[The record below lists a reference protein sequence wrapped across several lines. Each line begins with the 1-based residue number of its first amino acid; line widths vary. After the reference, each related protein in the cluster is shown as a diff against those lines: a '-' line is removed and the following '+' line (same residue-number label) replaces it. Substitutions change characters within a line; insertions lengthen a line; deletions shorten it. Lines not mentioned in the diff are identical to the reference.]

1 MTTTTGRGVM
11 PPAEWNDTARDYP
24 EAYAHE
30 AFSAQVAR
38 DPSAPAVRFRDER
51 LTYGELDARVGRL
64 AGGLAA
70 RGVAPGTLVAVC
82 MYRSLEMVVALHAIL
97 RAGAA
102 YVPIDPEYP
111 DQRIEMMLD
120 DLDGPLLLTQSRL
133 MPRFAQANAVPWPID
148 GQDAVAAR
156 TSAVSAVRVAPD
168 DLVYV
173 IHTSGSTG
181 RPKGVMITHRAI
193 RNRMNWLQERFG
205 MTPADK
211 VLQKTPFSFDPSV
224 WEFLW
229 PLQVGAELVVA
240 EPGGH
245 RDARY
250 VIQMIIEHGITTI
263 HSVPS
268 MLQLLLEDPRISEC
282 RSLKRVIC
290 SGEVLTRALQDR
302 FFSQLG
308 AELHNL
314 YGPSEAIGVSA
325 WACDRDSSLTFVP
338 VGTPV
343 ANTQLYILDEEQQR
357 VPVGDVGELYIGGVQ
372 VGRGYLNDPRLTS
385 ERFLPDPFQ
394 PGGVLYRSG
403 DLARYLPDGNLEFV
417 GRTDFQVKIRGNRV
431 ELGEVEAAIE
441 AVDGVRGTL
450 VVAHDPTGEELE
462 LAAYVAIPQDDGP
475 SVEEIA
481 SLIAARLPEYMIPSL
496 FIRLERFP
504 LTDHGKVDRRA
515 LPPPIRVRP
524 RLERPFAAPRTDL
537 QRTIAELWRRTLN
550 LDRVGIDDR
559 FFELGGTS
567 LQAARFV
574 AGMQATVGE
583 PISVVSLFDA
593 PTVAEYAAFLEQR
606 YPTMAVGASLTAN
619 GAGAPPDPAPDPA
632 PVSQRPRSSLSRQR
646 ARRRSDRSQIDD

>member
-168 DLVYV
+168 DLAYV
-173 IHTSGSTG
+173 IYTSGSTG
-181 RPKGVMITHRAI
+181 RPKGAMITHRGHRQPHQLDAGTV
-193 RNRMNWLQERFG
+193 RL
-205 MTPADK
+205 TPADK
-211 VLQKTPFSFDPSV
+211 VLQKTPFSFDVSV
-224 WEFLW
+224 WEFFW
-229 PLQVGAELVVA
+229 PLLVGAELVVA

-250 VIQMIIEHGITTI
+250 LIETIIEHGITTI
-263 HSVPS
+263 HFVPS
-268 MLQLLLEDPRISEC
+268 MLQLFLEDPRSSASA
-282 RSLKRVIC
+282 RSLQRVIC
-290 SGEVLTRALQDR
+290 SGEALPRALQDR
-302 FFSQLG
+302 FFARLD

-314 YGPSEAIGVSA
+314 YGPTEAAVDVSA
-325 WACDRDSSLTFVP
+325 WACDRPTAPSRSCPSAARSPTRSCTSSTRSMQPVP
-338 VGTPV
+338 VG
-343 ANTQLYILDEEQQR
+343 E
-357 VPVGDVGELYIGGVQ
+357 VGELYIGGVQ
-372 VGRGYLNDPRLTS
+372 VGRGYLKRPRPDRRAVRRRIRS
-385 ERFLPDPFQ
+385 E
-394 PGGVLYRSG
+394 PGGVLYG
-403 DLARYLPDGNLEFV
+403 PATWLAICPTATSSSWAGA
-417 GRTDFQVKIRGNRV
+417 DFQVKIRGFRV
-431 ELGEVEAAIE
+431 ELGEIEAALE
-441 AVDGVRGTL
+441 AVDGVRGTV
-450 VVAHDPTGEELE
+450 VVAHDPTGEDARAGRLR
-462 LAAYVAIPQDDGP
+462 G
-475 SVEEIA
+475 A
-481 SLIAARLPEYMIPSL
+481 SRRTTGRASRRSRHSSPRRLPEYMIPSL

-504 LTDHGKVDRRA
+504 LDRSRQGRSSSAAPTDTRPTASRA
-515 LPPPIRVRP
+515 TLRCPTHRP
-524 RLERPFAAPRTDL
+524 SAARSPSCGAVSSISTASASTIASSSWAERPSRL
-537 QRTIAELWRRTLN
+537 
-550 LDRVGIDDR
+550 
-559 FFELGGTS
+559 
-567 LQAARFV
+567 
-574 AGMQATVGE
+574 
-583 PISVVSLFDA
+583 
-593 PTVAEYAAFLEQR
+593 
-606 YPTMAVGASLTAN
+606 
-619 GAGAPPDPAPDPA
+619 
-632 PVSQRPRSSLSRQR
+632 PVS
-646 ARRRSDRSQIDD
+646 